1 MVREWYPGYRGKT
14 QKGGFVVIRLTDHG
28 YLVEYTSGPWAGKE
42 IVMPKEPGAEIHEIE
57 GLRLTKTQKD
67 ELLDVF
73 YDEFPKEFDTL
84 FNYLYRI
91 TNREPSTSGMIEVL
105 RNEYPPLF
113 QIALNK
119 YFTKKV

>member
-14 QKGGFVVIRLTDHG
+14 QKGEFVVLRLTDGG
-28 YLVEYTSGPWAGKE
+28 YLVEYVSGPWEGKE
-42 IVMPKEPGAEIHEIE
+42 IVMPRETGAEAHEIE
-57 GLRLTKTQKD
+57 SLRLTKTQKD

-73 YDEFPKEFDTL
+73 YDEFPKEFDS
-84 FNYLYRI
+84 LYNHLSRL
-91 TNREPSTSGMIEVL
+91 TGREPTTGGMIEVL
-105 RNEYPPLF
+105 RDEYPPLF